1 MNRLN
6 KVFESLSAE
15 LGSRMEGRRGSLLIA
30 ILPILSVIM
39 AFFVGG
45 LLLLLLRFNPLV
57 VYGKMMVQAFNDP
70 YSIARIFVKA
80 TPLIFTALAFGFT
93 FNGFL
98 FNIGAQGQ
106 FYVGALMAVFIS
118 LTLGGIMHPAILL
131 LLVFL
136 GSGAAGGIWASFA
149 GWAKS
154 RFNTNEFLIT
164 MLSTYVAT
172 SVFNFFISGP
182 LQEPK
187 GEYPQTAQVPDSA
200 TLPTIAGTD
209 LHYGFFVAVA
219 VALLAYFI
227 LHNTSLGFKIRHVGI
242 NTESARYGGI
252 NVSRVYIIS
261 FFLAGAFAGLAGFTQ
276 INGVQHMAI
285 QGFASRVGA
294 EGIGIAMLGNANP
307 IGIIFGSILFG
318 MIKVGGIAI
327 SRSTE
332 VPTSIISVL
341 EGFTVLFVV
350 ISYYFQERIRT
361 FLRRVKGEGN

>member
-1 MNRLN
+1 MMKRLN
-6 KVFESLSAE
+6 NLLEAFSRDLVD
-15 LGSRMEGRRGSLLIA
+15 RMEERQDNFLVA
-30 ILPILSVIM
+30 ILPVVSVVL
-39 AFFVGG
+39 AFIVGG
-45 LLLLLLRFNPLV
+45 LLLLLLKFNPIT
-57 VYGKMMVQAFNDP
+57 VYSKMIGQAFSDP
-70 YSIARIFVKA
+70 FSIARIFVKA

-118 LTLGGIMHPAILL
+118 LTLGGTLHPAVLL
-131 LLVFL
+131 PIVFL
-136 GSGAAGGIWASFA
+136 GSGAAGGLWASFA

-172 SVFNFFISGP
+172 SVINYFISGP

-187 GEYPQTAQVPDSA
+187 GEYPQTAQIPDSA
-200 TLPTIAGTD
+200 TIPTIGATD
-209 LHYGFFVAVA
+209 LHYGFFVAVL
-219 VALLAYFI
+219 VALAAYFI

-242 NTESARYGGI
+242 NTESSRYGGI
-252 NVSRVYIIS
+252 NVKRVYVIS
-261 FFLAGAFAGLAGFTQ
+261 FFLAGAFAGFAGFTQ

-285 QGFASRVGA
+285 QGFASRIGA

-307 IGIIFGSILFG
+307 IGIIFGSLLFG

-332 VPTSIISVL
+332 VPSSIISVL

-350 ISYYFQERIRT
+350 ISYYFQEKLSR
-361 FLRRVKGEGN
+361 FLKRDEEE

>member
-6 KVFESLSAE
+6 QLFEGLATRFVE
-15 LGSRMEGRRGSLLIA
+15 KIEGRQGTMLVA
-30 ILPILSVIM
+30 ILPVISVIL
-39 AFFVGG
+39 AFIVGG
-45 LLLLLLRFNPLV
+45 LLLLLLEFNPLV
-57 VYGKMMVQAFNDP
+57 VYGKMISQAFNDP

-118 LTLGGIMHPAILL
+118 LTLGNSLHPAALL
-131 LLVFL
+131 VLVFL
-136 GSGAAGGIWASFA
+136 GSGVSGGLWASFA

-154 RFNTNEFLIT
+154 RFNANEFLIT

-172 SVFNFFISGP
+172 SVINYFISGP

-187 GEYPQTAQVPDSA
+187 GEYPQTATIPDSA
-200 TLPTIAGTD
+200 EIPTIGATD
-209 LHYGFFVAVA
+209 LHYGFFVAVI
-219 VALLAYFI
+219 VALIAYFI
-227 LHNTSLGFKIRHVGI
+227 LNNTSFGFKIRHVGI
-242 NTESARYGGI
+242 NTKSARYGGI
-252 NVSRVYIIS
+252 NVKRVYITS
-261 FFLAGAFAGLAGFTQ
+261 FFLAGAFAGFAGFTQ

-285 QGFASRVGA
+285 QGFASRIGP

-318 MIKVGGIAI
+318 VIKVGGIAI

-332 VPTSIISVL
+332 VPSSIINVL

-350 ISYYFQERIRT
+350 ISYYFQDQLKNL
-361 FLRRVKGEGN
+361 LRREREE